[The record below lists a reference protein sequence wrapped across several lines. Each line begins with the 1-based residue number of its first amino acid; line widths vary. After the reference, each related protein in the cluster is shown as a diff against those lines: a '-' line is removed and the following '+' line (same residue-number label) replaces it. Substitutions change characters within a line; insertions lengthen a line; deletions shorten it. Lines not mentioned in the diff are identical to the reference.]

1 MKLFVPA
8 ADLRRVDDENK
19 RFKTFRLGKVLL
31 LSDGLNSNQLVT
43 GCCCCR
49 EIILPSENLSNI
61 EENCHNFLDLPGKKD
76 QERFLI
82 NINVEHTNFRNAFHD
97 QNALTGKRAAKK
109 LRKDKIEE
117 ILGYKTLPKK
127 STTAAIMEE
136 IYPNSGQCWHWLDS
150 VKSELPGGQGF
161 IEVLW

>member
-1 MKLFVPA
+1 M
-8 ADLRRVDDENK
+8 DGENK
-19 RFKTFRLGKVLL
+19 RFKTFRLGKVVL

-61 EENCHNFLDLPGKKD
+61 EENCHNFLNLPGKKEP
-76 QERFLI
+76 ERFLI

-109 LRKDKIEE
+109 LNKDKIKDSIQYFWE
-117 ILGYKTLPKK
+117 ILSYKTHPKK
-127 STTAAIMEE
+127 STSAAIMEE
-136 IYPNSGQCWHWLDS
+136 IYPNTAGT
-150 VKSELPGGQGF
+150 GGT
-161 IEVLW
+161 L